1 MIAPLLDD
9 HDFRY
14 EDTHEDVD
22 ILLRGYVDSESPPSY
37 LLLSS
42 YLENESQ
49 NDSSP
54 NEEIGSTRQHGRQK
68 YIKGQVQS
76 LIGSLLSFKSSS
88 SSTSSNDLKA
98 DGSKSPRA
106 VGQWEGFTFNCTPSY
121 SFSDYHTPLLTD
133 GRQTSQ
139 LLKNLSD
146 NKVPHLIW
154 VK

>member
-1 MIAPLLDD
+1 MNMKSSDRHCSCRRHFCYHYWVANIITSMIAPLLEDR
-9 HDFRY
+9 DFRY

-88 SSTSSNDLKA
+88 SSTSSNDSIKA
-98 DGSKSPRA
+98 MAAKAPA
-106 VGQWEGFTFNCTPSY
+106 
-121 SFSDYHTPLLTD
+121 L
-133 GRQTSQ
+133 
-139 LLKNLSD
+139 
-146 NKVPHLIW
+146 
-154 VK
+154 